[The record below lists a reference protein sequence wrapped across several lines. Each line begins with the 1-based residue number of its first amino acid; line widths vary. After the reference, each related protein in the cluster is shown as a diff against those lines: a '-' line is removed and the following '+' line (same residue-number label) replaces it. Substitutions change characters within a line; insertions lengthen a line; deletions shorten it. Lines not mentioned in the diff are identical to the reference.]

1 MGCKSDGSLSHGDT
15 VQTLPWLDENLGVLT
30 GGKPPVNTPNP
41 NRMNNIWSRKSAS
54 KGDNQGYTSRQ
65 AKCVKPPVGGESMSK
80 VAVITDSTAYI
91 PEVLLNGLNIS
102 VVPQVLIWG
111 DETFHDGVDIM
122 PDDFYKRLATAKV
135 MPSTSQVAIGDM
147 KAAFEKL
154 LESGYDVLGILISA
168 KLSGTM
174 QSAIQAREMLPKTAD
189 KISIV
194 DSNSTAMAMGFQV
207 LLAARAAQAGS
218 SLAECQRIAEQAR
231 EHTGVYF
238 VVDTL
243 EFLRRGGRIGGAQ
256 ALLGSALNIKPILE
270 LRDGRIESVEKVR
283 TKSKAMERMVDLVVQ
298 HIGGRTP
305 VRLATLH
312 ANAEAEARTALEAA
326 VLQLQPIETI
336 FASVS
341 PVIGTHA
348 GPGTIGLAFMAGM

>member
-1 MGCKSDGSLSHGDT
+1 
-15 VQTLPWLDENLGVLT
+15 
-30 GGKPPVNTPNP
+30 
-41 NRMNNIWSRKSAS
+41 
-54 KGDNQGYTSRQ
+54 
-65 AKCVKPPVGGESMSK
+65 MSK
-80 VAVITDSTAYI
+80 VAVITDSTAYL
-91 PEVLLNGLNIS
+91 PEALLKTHNIS

-111 DETFHDGVDIM
+111 EETFRDGVDIM
-122 PDDFYKRLATAKV
+122 PDDFYKRLETAKV
-135 MPSTSQVAIGDM
+135 MPTTSQVAIVDM

-154 LESGYDVLGILISA
+154 LESGYDVLGIFISA
-168 KLSGTM
+168 KLSGTI
-174 QSAIQAREMLPKTAD
+174 QSATQAREMLPKATD

-207 LLAARAAQAGS
+207 LAAARAAQNGA
-218 SLAECQRIAEQAR
+218 SLAECQELAEKAR
-231 EHTGVYF
+231 QYTGVYF

-243 EFLRRGGRIGGAQ
+243 EFLHRGGRIGGAQ

-270 LRDGRIESVEKVR
+270 LRDGRIEPMEKVR
-283 TKSKAMERMVDLVVQ
+283 TKRKAMERMIDLVVQ
-298 HIGGRTP
+298 HVGGRSP

-312 ANAEAEARTALEAA
+312 ANAETEARTALNAA
-326 VLQLQPIETI
+326 VLKLQPIETV

>member
-1 MGCKSDGSLSHGDT
+1 
-15 VQTLPWLDENLGVLT
+15 
-30 GGKPPVNTPNP
+30 
-41 NRMNNIWSRKSAS
+41 
-54 KGDNQGYTSRQ
+54 
-65 AKCVKPPVGGESMSK
+65 MSK

-91 PEVLLNGLNIS
+91 PDALLKTHHIT
-102 VVPQVLIWG
+102 VTPQVLIWG
-111 DETFHDGVDIM
+111 EETLYDGVDIL
-122 PDDFYKRLATAKV
+122 PDEFYKRLKTAKI
-135 MPSTSQVAIGDM
+135 MPTTSQVPIVFM
-147 KAAFEKL
+147 KDEFEKL
-154 LESGYDVLGILISA
+154 FESGYEVLGIFLSA

-174 QSAIQAREMLPKTAD
+174 QSAIQAREMLPKAAN
-189 KISIV
+189 KIVIV

-207 LLAARAAQAGS
+207 LTAARAAQSGS
-218 SLAECQRIAEQAR
+218 SLAECQKLAEEAR
-231 EHTGVYF
+231 SHTGVYF

-283 TKSKAMERMVDLVVQ
+283 TKSKAIDRMIDLVAEKVAGQ
-298 HIGGRTP
+298 TP

-312 ANAEAEARTALEAA
+312 ANAEAEARAALETVA
-326 VLQLQPIETI
+326 LRLQPIESV

-341 PVIGTHA
+341 PAIGAHA